1 MLHRLAVNLK
11 MEALLFQLSVFNL
24 FNKILND
31 PAAAAYTVR
40 MWLWKIKHPRVRSSK
55 LMYTVVQWFPTW
67 GPLKNVDLKW
77 IRIIVVGWARARRF
91 GGLQEKSQPL
101 LLSSSQELATF
112 AKYVLNRFFALA
124 AQNDKAY
131 VELLFWKNVG
141 SVREMTEGYT
151 KDGLVLSVFYISKVY
166 LTFCILK

>member
-1 MLHRLAVNLK
+1 M
-11 MEALLFQLSVFNL
+11 
-24 FNKILND
+24 
-31 PAAAAYTVR
+31 
-40 MWLWKIKHPRVRSSK
+40 SSC
-55 LMYTVVQWFPTW
+55 LEVW
-67 GPLKNVDLKW
+67 GDRKTQN
-77 IRIIVVGWARARRF
+77 
-91 GGLQEKSQPL
+91 QPL

-124 AQNDKAY
+124 AKNDKVY

-151 KDGLVLSVFYISKVY
+151 KDGLVLSVFHISKVY